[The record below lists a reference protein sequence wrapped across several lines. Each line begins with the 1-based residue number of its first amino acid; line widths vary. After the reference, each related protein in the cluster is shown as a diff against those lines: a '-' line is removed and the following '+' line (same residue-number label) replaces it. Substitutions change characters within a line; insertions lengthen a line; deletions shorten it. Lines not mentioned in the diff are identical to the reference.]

1 MELLVVIV
9 IIGILLGLL
18 SPILLSAR
26 ESARRA
32 RAMTELRELERACM
46 SYKQAYGV
54 YPFSSGTMT
63 PENTLILA
71 GGALGD
77 SIKFMSF
84 KKRAFTEGF
93 VDPWGTPYNVDFE
106 PDVPISTTWTYKTRI
121 RCANAKASRY

>member
-26 ESARRA
+26 ESARRG
-32 RAMTELRELERACM
+32 RAMAELRELERACM
-46 SYKQAYGV
+46 SYKQAYGS
-54 YPFSSGTMT
+54 YPFGSGAMT

-84 KKRAFTEGF
+84 KKRAFEEGF
-93 VDPWGTPYNVDFE
+93 VDPWGTQYRVEFTDDE
-106 PDVPISTTWTYKTRI
+106 EITTTWSYKTRI